1 MSNRAIS
8 AIGFLLG
15 AAIVGVPVGVHL
27 ARKLRIP
34 APTKAYSQPQSVANS
49 ISNLKGAGR

>member
-1 MSNRAIS
+1 MSNRAIN

-15 AAIVGVPVGVHL
+15 AAAVGIPVGIHL

-34 APTKAYSQPQSVANS
+34 VPAEAYSQPQSVATS
-49 ISNLKGAGR
+49 IGNLKGARR